1 LVSHE
6 EVIIKNSIQPSIR
19 VTKYLI
25 YLAAVIWL
33 LLAIILVAGLHPALP
48 EAGIYRWGMA
58 ILSSLACVSLGWGYQ
73 IMIKRG
79 GPTYYLILGLLAAFS
94 VLTITDQF
102 GLVDLL
108 VLAVHL
114 LAFVLLMKDRSRYL
128 RSA

>member
-1 LVSHE
+1 
-6 EVIIKNSIQPSIR
+6 
-19 VTKYLI
+19 
-25 YLAAVIWL
+25 
-33 LLAIILVAGLHPALP
+33 
-48 EAGIYRWGMA
+48 
-58 ILSSLACVSLGWGYQ
+58 
-73 IMIKRG
+73 MIKRG